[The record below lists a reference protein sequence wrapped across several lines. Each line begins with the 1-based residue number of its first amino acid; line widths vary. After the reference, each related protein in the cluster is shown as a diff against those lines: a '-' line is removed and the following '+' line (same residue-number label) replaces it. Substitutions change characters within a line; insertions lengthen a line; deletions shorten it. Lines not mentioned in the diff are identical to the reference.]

1 MSENERL
8 LPTPGP
14 SQPPDHQ
21 FQNAASGTQ
30 PGRFGGANCREDGGR
45 GLGAR
50 LVAGAR
56 LLWWRLAPRCAW
68 AKNRAQPGPGGKLR
82 TAAQAPAPGHNNL
95 AEGERPECIRKRGAG
110 ARKWARAFSLRG
122 TDSRIFRP
130 HADSALSSALLVR
143 FAHPGER
150 KGRWCPPTPTVVP
163 GFGLQWLLP
172 GGEN

>member
-1 MSENERL
+1 MRTSDSFPPPDPLSHPITSSKTRR
-8 LPTPGP
+8 PGP
-14 SQPPDHQ
+14 NP
-21 FQNAASGTQ
+21 AASGAPTA
-30 PGRFGGANCREDGGR
+30 GRTEAEAWGGR
-45 GLGAR
+45 LA
-50 LVAGAR
+50 AGAR

-82 TAAQAPAPGHNNL
+82 TAAQAPGPGHNNL

-130 HADSALSSALLVR
+130 HADRALSSALLVR
-143 FAHPGER
+143 FARPGER